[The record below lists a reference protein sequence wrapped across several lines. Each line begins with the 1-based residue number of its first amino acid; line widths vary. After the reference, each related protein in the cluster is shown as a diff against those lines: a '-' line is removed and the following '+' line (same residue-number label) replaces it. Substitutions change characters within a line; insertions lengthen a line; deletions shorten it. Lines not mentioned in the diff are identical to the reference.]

1 MLDRILTWLSQWTA
15 AAIAFFDHLP
25 RWLQFLL
32 VTVTALAVVAGLHL
46 DDLAREREWRQF
58 RLWRERRRRA
68 LELRLPRELR

>member
-1 MLDRILTWLSQWTA
+1 VLDRLLTWLSQWTA

-25 RWLQFLL
+25 RWMQVLV
-32 VTVTALAVVAGLHL
+32 VTVAALAIVAGLHL

-68 LELRLPRELR
+68 LEIRLPRGLR